1 MNVKEFTN
9 KWGGEDWE
17 MVDRVLAKGIEVH
30 KLRIPGFY
38 HFDHKRKGMWDQ

>member
-1 MNVKEFTN
+1 MNEKEFKN

-17 MVDRVLAKGIEVH
+17 MVDRVLMHGYEIE

-38 HFDHKRKGMWDQ
+38 HFDHDKVGMWS